1 MLYELLVPLARYHTA
16 FNVFRYI
23 TFRTAMATV
32 TALVISFI
40 MGPWLINRLREMQ
53 HGGSSVREDTP
64 ERHQKTKAG
73 TPTMGGIG
81 ILIALL
87 ASTLLWANLRN
98 RYVWVL
104 VLATAGLGLI
114 GLRDDWK
121 KVRTRKGISARE
133 KFGAQI
139 LLVGL
144 LMAWLYVWPT
154 DGFTTSVVIP
164 FFKGWLLTFG
174 WLWIPFAILVVV
186 GSSNAV
192 NLTDGLDG
200 LAIGPIVTAGGAFAV
215 IAYLTGNFRAAEY
228 LRILNVKG
236 TGELTIFC
244 GALVGAALGFLWF
257 NSYPAQVFMGD
268 VGSLALGLPR
278 HPRGADQVGVA
289 AAADR
294 RHLRGRGGVGHH
306 PGGFLQDDGAA
317 RLPHGAPPSSLRDQG
332 VGGAQ
337 DHREVLDRVHHA
349 GAPGPH
355 HLEAPLG

>member
-1 MLYELLVPLARYHTA
+1 MLYELLVPLAKYHTA

-40 MGPWLINRLREMQ
+40 LGPWLINRLRQMQ

-64 ERHQKTKAG
+64 ERHKTKAG

-81 ILIALL
+81 ILVAILL
-87 ASTLLWANLRN
+87 STLLWANLRT

-114 GLRDDWK
+114 GLKDDWQK
-121 KVRTRKGISARE
+121 LKTRKGISARQ

-144 LMAWLYVWPT
+144 LMAWIYFWPP

-164 FFKGWLLTFG
+164 FFKGWLLTLG
-174 WLWIPFAILVVV
+174 WLWVPFAILVIV
-186 GSSNAV
+186 GASNAV

-268 VGSLALGLPR
+268 VGSLALGGSLGTLAVVTKSELLLPLI
-278 HPRGADQVGVA
+278 GGIYVVEAASVIIQVVSFKMTG
-289 AAADR
+289 R
-294 RHLRGRGGVGHH
+294 RVFRM
-306 PGGFLQDDGAA
+306 
-317 RLPHGAPPSSLRDQG
+317 
-332 VGGAQ
+332 
-337 DHREVLDRVHHA
+337 
-349 GAPGPH
+349 
-355 HLEAPLG
+355 APLHHHYEIKGWAEPKIIVRFWIVSIMLALLALTTLKLR

>member
-1 MLYELLVPLARYHTA
+1 MLYELLVPLAKYNTA

-32 TALVISFI
+32 TALVISFLL
-40 MGPWLINRLREMQ
+40 GPWLINRLRQMQ
-53 HGGSSVREDTP
+53 HGESSVREDTP

-81 ILIALL
+81 ILVAILV
-87 ASTLLWANLRN
+87 STLLWSNLRN
-98 RYVWVL
+98 RYIWVL
-104 VLATAGLGLI
+104 MLATLGLGLI
-114 GLRDDWK
+114 GLKDDWK
-121 KVRTRKGISARE
+121 KLKTRRGISARE
-133 KFGAQI
+133 KFGSQI
-139 LLVGL
+139 LLVGA
-144 LMAWLYVWPT
+144 LMAFLYWWPA

-174 WLWIPFAILVVV
+174 WLWIPFAILVIV
-186 GSSNAV
+186 GASNAV
-192 NLTDGLDG
+192 NLTDG

-268 VGSLALGLPR
+268 VGSLALGGAIGTLAVLTKSELLLPLI
-278 HPRGADQVGVA
+278 GGIYGVEAASVIIQVGSFK
-289 AAADR
+289 
-294 RHLRGRGGVGHH
+294 LTGK
-306 PGGFLQDDGAA
+306 
-317 RLPHGAPPSSLRDQG
+317 
-332 VGGAQ
+332 
-337 DHREVLDRVHHA
+337 RVFKM
-349 GAPGPH
+349 
-355 HLEAPLG
+355 APLHHHYEIKGWAEPKIIVRFWILSFMLALLALTTLKLR

>member
-1 MLYELLVPLARYHTA
+1 VLYWLLYPLAGRIPA

-40 MGPWLINRLREMQ
+40 LGPWLINRLRQMQ
-53 HGGSSVREDTP
+53 HGESSVREDTP
-64 ERHQKTKAG
+64 ERHRAKAG

-81 ILIALL
+81 ILVAIL

-104 VLATAGLGLI
+104 ILATVGLGLI
-114 GLRDDWK
+114 GLKDDWK
-121 KVRTRKGISARE
+121 KLKTRRGISARE

-144 LMAWLYVWPT
+144 LMGWLYFWPP

-174 WLWIPFAILVVV
+174 GMWVGFAILVIV

-268 VGSLALGLPR
+268 VGSLALGGALGTLAVLTKSELLLPLI
-278 HPRGADQVGVA
+278 GGIYVVEAASVIIQVASFKMTG
-289 AAADR
+289 R
-294 RHLRGRGGVGHH
+294 RVFRM
-306 PGGFLQDDGAA
+306 
-317 RLPHGAPPSSLRDQG
+317 
-332 VGGAQ
+332 
-337 DHREVLDRVHHA
+337 
-349 GAPGPH
+349 
-355 HLEAPLG
+355 APLHHHYEIKGWAEPKIIVRFWIVSIMLALLALTTLKLR

>member
-1 MLYELLVPLARYHTA
+1 MLYELLVPLAKYHTA

-53 HGGSSVREDTP
+53 HGGTSVREDTP
-64 ERHQKTKAG
+64 ERHRTKAG

-81 ILIALL
+81 ILVAILV
-87 ASTLLWANLRN
+87 STLLWANLRT

-104 VLATAGLGLI
+104 VLATTGLGLI
-114 GLRDDWK
+114 GFRDDWRK
-121 KVRTRKGISARE
+121 LKTRRGISARE

-144 LMAWLYVWPT
+144 LMGWLYFWPP

-164 FFKGWLLTFG
+164 FFKGWLLTLG
-174 WLWIPFAILVVV
+174 WMWIPFAMLVIV

-268 VGSLALGLPR
+268 VGSLALGGSLGALAVVTKSELLLPLI
-278 HPRGADQVGVA
+278 GGIYVVEAASVIIQVASFKMTG
-289 AAADR
+289 R
-294 RHLRGRGGVGHH
+294 RVFRM
-306 PGGFLQDDGAA
+306 
-317 RLPHGAPPSSLRDQG
+317 
-332 VGGAQ
+332 
-337 DHREVLDRVHHA
+337 
-349 GAPGPH
+349 
-355 HLEAPLG
+355 APLHHHYEIKGWAEPKIIVRFWIVSIMLALLALTTLKLR